1 MIGSY
6 AKNQFPPTI
15 GHDPLKII
23 NWNVNRATP
32 RSKNSRAVEILNRI
46 NQHSPEIVCLT
57 ETHPELL
64 KDGCKISAGIR
75 ENCRKVLLW
84 SRKPWKRVD
93 DNIGDD
99 RLPPGRFISGV
110 TQTSVGEVTVV
121 GLCIPWCGSRVKA
134 GYKGKWEDHKDYLKH
149 LAGVLSR
156 KPSKRLVV
164 MGDFNQKSGRRL
176 PGSEAAHRAS
186 LLQRAIPPQVTLVTC
201 ALETID
207 HIALSADMEVGS
219 LDVISNIPGERELSD
234 RGRFGVVAHVSVR
247 SC

>member
-1 MIGSY
+1 MSACASLGVGRGS
-6 AKNQFPPTI
+6 
-15 GHDPLKII
+15 
-23 NWNVNRATP
+23 
-32 RSKNSRAVEILNRI
+32 
-46 NQHSPEIVCLT
+46 
-57 ETHPELL
+57 
-64 KDGCKISAGIR
+64 
-75 ENCRKVLLW
+75 
-84 SRKPWKRVD
+84 KRD
-93 DNIGDD
+93 TRG
-99 RLPPGRFISGV
+99 SGK
-110 TQTSVGEVTVV
+110 TTKT
-121 GLCIPWCGSRVKA
+121 
-134 GYKGKWEDHKDYLKH
+134 GKYLKH

>member
-1 MIGSY
+1 MSACASLGVGRGS
-6 AKNQFPPTI
+6 
-15 GHDPLKII
+15 
-23 NWNVNRATP
+23 
-32 RSKNSRAVEILNRI
+32 
-46 NQHSPEIVCLT
+46 
-57 ETHPELL
+57 
-64 KDGCKISAGIR
+64 
-75 ENCRKVLLW
+75 
-84 SRKPWKRVD
+84 KRD
-93 DNIGDD
+93 T
-99 RLPPGRFISGV
+99 R
-110 TQTSVGEVTVV
+110 
-121 GLCIPWCGSRVKA
+121 
-134 GYKGKWEDHKDYLKH
+134 GKWEDHKDYLKH

-186 LLQRAIPPQVTLVTC
+186 LLQRAIPPQVTLVTR
-201 ALETID
+201 ALDTID